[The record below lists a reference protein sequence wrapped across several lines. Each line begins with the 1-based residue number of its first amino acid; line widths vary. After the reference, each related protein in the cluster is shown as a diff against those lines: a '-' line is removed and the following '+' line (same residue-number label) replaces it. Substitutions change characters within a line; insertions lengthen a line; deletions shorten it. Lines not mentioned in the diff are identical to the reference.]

1 VYHLKSL
8 PVFCREVVG
17 VCMFDLQ
24 EKSVGCPYCGER
36 IDVLLDPSVPHQNY
50 IEDCQVCCCPIV
62 FDVTVDLDGD
72 CGVSVRQED
81 E

>member
-1 VYHLKSL
+1 
-8 PVFCREVVG
+8 
-17 VCMFDLQ
+17 MFDLQ
-24 EKSVGCPYCGER
+24 EKSVACPYCGER

-62 FDVTVDLDGD
+62 FDVTVDEDD
-72 CGVSVRQED
+72 SCAVFVRQEG